1 MRYILPRLAGALLV
15 LAAALP
21 AGAQQAATAPS
32 KAIDPANIDT
42 TCSACQDFF
51 RYANGGWIKRTE
63 IPAAYSRW
71 GSFNEL
77 SDKNQD
83 VVRAILEESRAA
95 KNAAAGSNVQKIGDY
110 YGACMDSAHVESHG
124 TKPLQPML
132 RQIAMLSTAA
142 DVQRQVARM
151 HAAGVGALFGFG
163 AGQDRKESTRIVAQ
177 FSQGGLGMPDRD
189 YYTRPGADA
198 EALRQKYVAHVA
210 RMLELAGTPAAQAK
224 ADAQRVMALETQ
236 LANASM
242 TRVQRRDPNATYNKM
257 TLAGLQEIAP
267 NVNWR
272 AYVDGVGAKGVGDV
286 IVGQPEYF
294 KAVSG
299 LMKTVPVADWKAYL
313 RWRLVNDAAPQ
324 LGSAFAN
331 ASFAWTQNLTGAKE
345 QLPRWRR
352 CAAATNSALGE
363 LVGQEYVKRTFTPEA
378 KARALEMV
386 ENLRAALREQI
397 QGLAWMSDT
406 TKRQAIAKL
415 EAFTPKIGYPD
426 KWRDYSA
433 LTVKPGQYAENAMR
447 AGAWSVARNLAKLGK
462 PVDRTEWGMTP
473 PTVNAYYSPV
483 MNEIAFPAGILQP
496 PFFDPNA
503 DDAVNYG
510 GIGAVIGH
518 EMTHGFDDSGRQ
530 YDLQGNL
537 KDWWTATDAENY
549 KARAKLV
556 VDQFSGYTVVDSATR
571 VNGQLTLGENIA
583 DLGGLKIAYK
593 AFQKS
598 LEGKPRPANID
609 GFTPEQRFFL
619 GWAQVWRGIQ
629 RDEAARTQ
637 VNTDSHSPAV
647 WRVNGPLSN
656 MPEFRDA
663 FGCKEGDRM
672 VRPESVRAEIW

>member
-1 MRYILPRLAGALLV
+1 MRHIMPRLAGALLAFAAFP
-15 LAAALP
+15 AAA
-21 AGAQQAATAPS
+21 QQTTATPS
-32 KAIDPANIDT
+32 KAIDPANLDT

-51 RYANGGWIKRTE
+51 RYANGGWIKRTQ

-77 SDKNQD
+77 GDKNQD
-83 VVRAILEESRAA
+83 VVRAILEESRTA
-95 KNAAAGSNVQKIGDY
+95 KNVAPGSNSQKIGDY
-110 YGACMDSAHVESHG
+110 YGACMDSTRIESLG
-124 TKPLQPML
+124 AKPLQPAL
-132 RQIAMLSTAA
+132 REIGLLRNAA
-142 DVQRQVARM
+142 EVQRHIAKL
-151 HAAGVGALFGFG
+151 HAEGTGALFGFG

-177 FSQGGLGMPDRD
+177 FSQGGLGMADRD
-189 YYTRPGADA
+189 YYTRTDSASQ
-198 EALRQKYVAHVA
+198 ALRDKYVAHVT
-210 RMLELAGTPAAQAK
+210 RMLTLAGLPAAQAQ
-224 ADAQRVMALETQ
+224 ADARRVMAVETQ

-257 TLAGLQEIAP
+257 TLAGLQALAP
-267 NVNWR
+267 NVNWT
-272 AYVDGVGAKGVGDV
+272 AYVQGVGAKGVGDV
-286 IVGQPEYF
+286 IVGQPEFF

-299 LMKTVPVADWKAYL
+299 LFATLPVADWQAYL
-313 RWRLVNDAAPQ
+313 RWRVVSDASSQ
-324 LGSAFAN
+324 LSSAFVN
-331 ASFAWTQNLTGAKE
+331 EDFAWQRNMTGARE
-345 QLPRWRR
+345 LQPRWRR
-352 CAAATNSALGE
+352 CATATNAALGE

-378 KARALEMV
+378 KARALAMV
-386 ENLRAALREQI
+386 NNLRAALREQI

-406 TKRQAIAKL
+406 TKQRAIAKL

-433 LTVKPGQYAENAMR
+433 LTVKHGDYIGNAQRVGAFSR
-447 AGAWSVARNLAKLGK
+447 AYNLAKLGK

-496 PFFDPNA
+496 PFYDPNA

-530 YDLQGNL
+530 YDAQGNL
-537 KDWWTATDAENY
+537 KDWWTTADASNY
-549 KARAKLV
+549 KSRAQRV
-556 VDQFSGYTVVDSATR
+556 VEQFSAYTVVDTATR

-598 LEGKPRPANID
+598 LEGKPRPASID

-619 GWAQVWRGIQ
+619 GWAQVWRSIQ

-656 MPEFRDA
+656 LPEFHAA
-663 FGCKEGDRM
+663 FGCKDGDRM
-672 VRPESVRAEIW
+672 VRPEAVRAEIW